1 MPGETVDNWT
11 VTGKV
16 SPKNDGRD
24 CIVKVFG
31 GAALA
36 TLPVTRVK
44 RRYTKSTLAAAR
56 VAPVPGVKETTCRAR
71 V

>member
-1 MPGETVDNWT
+1 VLGETVDNCT
-11 VTGKV
+11 VTEEV

-24 CIVKVFG
+24 WMVKVFG

-36 TLPVTRVK
+36 TLPVMRVK

-56 VAPVPGVKETTCRAR
+56 VVPVPGAKETT
-71 V
+71 